1 MCCCCSK
8 TVTPVDYHVAV
19 AGQEPD
25 PLFVQE
31 PDSDAINKAIE
42 EEAGLKVSETE
53 CNDMTLE
60 GNSQQHE
67 KSKITG
73 AIKDAYLKA
82 NPQVTSDQISV
93 TNVQLNNK
101 YVTVIISVLC

>member
-1 MCCCCSK
+1 M
-8 TVTPVDYHVAV
+8 TPVDYHVAV

-42 EEAGLKVSETE
+42 EEAGLKASETE

-60 GNSQQHE
+60 GNSQQSE

-73 AIKDAYLKA
+73 AIKEAYLKA
-82 NPQVTSDQISV
+82 NPHVTSDQISV
-93 TNVQLNNK
+93 TNVQINNK
-101 YVTVIISVLC
+101 YVTDQTVIMSVLC